1 MLSKSISQEVELQ
14 LSMDLLKSITSGSRA
29 TLLQKTSLEGSA
41 VSENG
46 KLRKENGKGSPAPL
60 SLDQLE
66 KEALGQ

>member
-14 LSMDLLKSITSGSRA
+14 RSMDLLKSITSGSRA
-29 TLLQKTSLEGSA
+29 TLLQKTSLEGFA

-46 KLRKENGKGSPAPL
+46 RLRKENGEGLPAPL

-66 KEALGQ
+66 KEALSE